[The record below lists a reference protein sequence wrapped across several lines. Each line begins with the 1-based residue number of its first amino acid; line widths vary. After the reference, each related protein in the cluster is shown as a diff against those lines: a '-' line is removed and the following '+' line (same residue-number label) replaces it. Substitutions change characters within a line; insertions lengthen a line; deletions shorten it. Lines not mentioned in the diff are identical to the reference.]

1 MGHRIA
7 NVLLIDDDS
16 TTNYLHKRV
25 VLKTNLCSTPIV
37 ATDGEKGL
45 EALLGINNSNIN
57 FEDYVLI
64 FLDLNMPVMDGWNFL
79 KILEKI
85 KEQLK
90 FKFLLFVV
98 SSSINRDDIDRAEKN
113 YLVAKYLKK
122 PMNIE
127 LIENMKLEF
136 LLN

>member
-1 MGHRIA
+1 MGHKIA
-7 NVLLIDDDS
+7 TVLLIDDDS

-25 VLKTNLCSTPIV
+25 VVKTNLCLAPII

-45 EALLGINNSNIN
+45 EALLEINNSNIN

-64 FLDLNMPVMDGWNFL
+64 FLDLNMPVIDGWNFL
-79 KILEKI
+79 KVLEEI

-98 SSSINRDDIDRAEKN
+98 SSSINKDDIDRAEKN
-113 YLVAKYLKK
+113 CLVTKYLKK
-122 PMNIE
+122 TMNIE
-127 LIENMKLEF
+127 LIENMKLEY